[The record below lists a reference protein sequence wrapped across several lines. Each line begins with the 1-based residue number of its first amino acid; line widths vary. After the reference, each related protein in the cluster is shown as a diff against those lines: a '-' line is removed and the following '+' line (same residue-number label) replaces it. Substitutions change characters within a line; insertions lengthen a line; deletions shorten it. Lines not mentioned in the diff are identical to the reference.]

1 MSDSTAR
8 LVTLFAIGLG
18 IVVELFLLVQFLIE
32 GWPSGR
38 SAPPRE
44 PNSSHARPAYPFSGL
59 FSRRR
64 HALLLSATF
73 VVAPHA
79 HSQAASQPAPSA
91 SSVPNLTT
99 IPPEKEVAPHAS
111 IPHFSLQFNLDATTA
126 YFYRGIIQED
136 SGWILQPAARVNVT
150 LHENPQFKLD
160 AFFSTWNS
168 LHGQKTGADQGPA
181 LNNYWYE
188 SDLAGG
194 VSLTKG
200 PVTLTTSYTLLASPS
215 DAFESVEELGFT
227 LALDDSAWLES
238 LTLKP
243 YATIAFE
250 IGSNASDGKDSDPG
264 TYLELGIG
272 PGFSFD
278 VQESTIAITFPV
290 AVGMSLNDYYQDAQ
304 GDDDFLGFVQAG
316 VRASIPLGSRGAAG
330 AWSLN
335 VGASMLLLGNHT
347 REYNGGQ
354 DAEFIGVAGLQWNF

>member
-1 MSDSTAR
+1 MSDSVAT
-8 LVTLFAIGLG
+8 LVTLTILGLG
-18 IVVELFLLVQFLIE
+18 IAVELMLLLQFRNE
-32 GWPSGR
+32 GWPRER
-38 SAPPRE
+38 SEQRRARRE
-44 PNSSHARPAYPFSGL
+44 PR
-59 FSRRR
+59 SRSEHLVGRFFGRR
-64 HALLLSATF
+64 HALVMSAACILPPTLHS
-73 VVAPHA
+73 HA
-79 HSQAASQPAPSA
+79 SAQPAAAGSSEPDRAASPQEQEAPAH
-91 SSVPNLTT
+91 NWL
-99 IPPEKEVAPHAS
+99 
-111 IPHFSLQFNLDATTA
+111 PHFSFQLNLDATTA

-200 PVTLTTSYTLLASPS
+200 PLTLTTSYTLLASPS

-227 LALDDSAWLES
+227 LALDDSTWLES
-238 LTLKP
+238 LALKP

-335 VGASMLLLGNHT
+335 VGASMLLLGDHT
-347 REYNGGQ
+347 REYNGGE